1 MSTRSMIGLEYPDG
15 KIKAIYCHNDGYLA
29 GVGLTLA
36 CDYTDLAKVK
46 KLISLGDLSQLGPD
60 PDVRG
65 THQSHVVMFGATP
78 APLQGPEDK
87 RACSAYHRD
96 WGDDLHI
103 AEYHNIRAFSRDAMR
118 DADAEYVYLFRQNH
132 NGNWHWSVKSTHNF
146 EYDPY
151 LHQKNNFD
159 AGLSMHWSSLGHAIR
174 QLHEWNAEIAHQRRE
189 QILRRN

>member
-1 MSTRSMIGLEYPDG
+1 M
-15 KIKAIYCHNDGYLA
+15 
-29 GVGLTLA
+29 
-36 CDYTDLAKVK
+36 K

-103 AEYHNIRAFSRDAMR
+103 AEYHNIRTFSRDAMR
-118 DADAEYVYLFRQNH
+118 DADAEYVYLFRQNR

-146 EYDPY
+146 EYDPSS
-151 LHQKNNFD
+151 QRDFD
-159 AGLSMHWSSLGHAIR
+159 AGLSMRWSSLNRAISK
-174 QLHEWNAEIAHQRRE
+174 LRE
-189 QILRRN
+189 QAKIA